1 MRPFVFF
8 FTFFSFFSA
17 AALVSART
25 ETIDNYDTRIDYNGK
40 WKTVS
45 LRVTCVARS
54 ILIFD
59 SPRVAFKEIPQ

>member
-17 AALVSART
+17 AALVTART
-25 ETIDNYDTRIDYNGK
+25 ETINGLDK
-40 WKTVS
+40 QINFDGNWNIVS

-54 ILIFD
+54 ILISIHPD
-59 SPRVAFKEIPQ
+59 